1 MDVLVSASINLYQ
14 TDRLLMSD
22 SLNPNELNKAKLN
35 LETAK
40 IAWEDL
46 QRYFASG
53 HLLAVAPDLDI
64 VAVAHSISIDD
75 KATVEIWLNDRK
87 LGPVS
92 DDQARNWHEQKADLW
107 AVVVRPWVL
116 VQDRN

>member
-1 MDVLVSASINLYQ
+1 
-14 TDRLLMSD
+14 MSD
-22 SLNPNELNKAKLN
+22 SVDPNELNKAKLN
-35 LETAK
+35 LETAQ
-40 IAWEDL
+40 IAWDDL

-64 VAVAHSISIDD
+64 VTVAHGISIDD
-75 KATVEIWLNDRK
+75 KAAVEGWMNEKK

-92 DDQARNWHEQKADLW
+92 DDQAKNWHERKADLW

-116 VQDRN
+116 VQDKD

>member
-1 MDVLVSASINLYQ
+1 
-14 TDRLLMSD
+14 MSD
-22 SLNPNELNKAKLN
+22 SVDPNELNKAKLN

-40 IAWEDL
+40 IAWADL

-64 VAVAHSISIDD
+64 VSVAHSISIDD
-75 KATVEIWLNDRK
+75 KTVVEAWLNEKK
-87 LGPVS
+87 LNPVS
-92 DDQARNWHEQKADLW
+92 DDQARNWHERQAYLW

-116 VQDRN
+116 VQDRD